1 MTDLE
6 KMELDVRAMAGK
18 LRPTVATPPM
28 PRTDDKVTVTHL
40 QQALDKLHDELAQ
53 AADDGWQLVLKAQ
66 GGERPTTRGKAP
78 SEGPVFEVMAKQITD
93 CASQLASLKR
103 AHEALTRALS

>member
-1 MTDLE
+1 MDKDKTVE
-6 KMELDVRAMAGK
+6 AMEADVRAMASK
-18 LRPTVATPPM
+18 LRPPM

-53 AADDGWQLVLKAQ
+53 VADDGWQLLLKVQ
-66 GGERPTTRGKAP
+66 GGERPGPPRGRAP
-78 SEGPVFEVMAKQITD
+78 TEGPVFEVLAKQITD

-103 AHEALTRALS
+103 AHEALGRALA